1 MTRLLKILF
10 STLVLFYGSLSSLL
24 AQQADGQ
31 NLASIQVQGSVINTV
46 EMEELISELI
56 QNPVFIPDNPEQQ
69 IIVID
74 PVTSVGVAGYMIVRG
89 SAGYSFNFQVPKT
102 MRLVN
107 SNDGSSFE
115 ITISLSYSMIEDQ
128 ASSTLLREQMADLTL
143 NDSGQLYFWIG
154 GIMDISTL
162 TSGEYTGELIFEI
175 SYL

>member
-31 NLASIQVQGSVINTV
+31 NLASIQVKGSVINTV

-107 SNDGSSFE
+107 SNDGGSFE